1 MKLTLFLIASALG
14 LTMSTANAQ
23 FAKAEDAIKYRQ
35 SSFSVMGTH
44 FSRIGAVVK
53 GEKTFN
59 KDEVIANAAIVAT
72 MASLPWQGF
81 SQGTEG
87 GRSLPELWKEADKF
101 KAGSEKMQKAIA
113 DLNIAAKSGD
123 LDRIKKS
130 FGEAGQTCKSCH
142 DNYRKK

>member
-1 MKLTLFLIASALG
+1 
-14 LTMSTANAQ
+14 MSTANAQ